1 MRHRIAI
8 LLAGSILVGLFCAAW
23 LIVTGPLASKLHS
36 ASETFYAVTMIMIVC
51 ISIVTGVVVGAWDA
65 SKEVPAPRKHL
76 HHRLRPVLHR

>member
-8 LLAGSILVGLFCAAW
+8 LLAGSIIVGLFCAAW
-23 LIVTGPLASKLHS
+23 LLVTGPLASQLHS
-36 ASETFYAVTMIMIVC
+36 TYETFYAVMTIMLVC

-65 SKEVPAPRKHL
+65 NKEASAPRRHL